1 MGFHRSMTLNHSGE
15 VNVKILVVEDERGLN
30 QMIRDYLSALGFE
43 VSGAYDGL
51 GALDRA
57 KEGIPDLIVL
67 DLQLPGLD
75 GLDVA
80 RRLRQGSNVPII
92 MLTARADEADKLIGL
107 EIGADD
113 YLTKP
118 FSLKELAARI
128 RTVLR
133 RVRTG
138 TTSIQ
143 DDDTVLTHLD
153 LRLDP
158 SKRSVTKDGVVIP
171 LTAVQFNI
179 MRLFMRNPGQVFTR
193 LRILEAAEGI
203 NNEGYERTID
213 VHIKNLRK
221 AIEADPSQPR
231 YLLTV
236 WGVGYKLTEAP
247 RSQGEPGWPDR

>member
-1 MGFHRSMTLNHSGE
+1 MTLNRSGE
-15 VNVKILVVEDERGLN
+15 VSVKILVVEDERGLN

-43 VSGAYDGL
+43 VAGAYDGL

-57 KEGIPDLIVL
+57 KEGAPDLIVL

-80 RRLRQGSNVPII
+80 RRLREGSDVPII
-92 MLTARADEADKLIGL
+92 MLTARAEEADKLIGL

-133 RVRTG
+133 RAKTG
-138 TTSIQ
+138 PASLP
-143 DDDTVLTHLD
+143 DDGTVLTHLG

-158 SKRSVTKDGVVIP
+158 SRRSITKDGVPIP

-179 MRLFMRNPGQVFTR
+179 MRLFMQNPGQVFTR
-193 LRILEAAEGI
+193 LRILEVAEGI

-213 VHIKNLRK
+213 VHIKNIRK

-236 WGVGYKLTEAP
+236 WGVGYKLEESP
-247 RSQGEPGWPDR
+247 RSLGEPERPDR

>member
-1 MGFHRSMTLNHSGE
+1 MTLNHCGE

-51 GALDRA
+51 SALDRA
-57 KEGIPDLIVL
+57 KEGTPDLIVL

-80 RRLRQGSNVPII
+80 RRLRQGSSVPNI
-92 MLTARADEADKLIGL
+92 MLTARAEEADKLIGL

-128 RTVLR
+128 RTILR
-133 RVRTG
+133 RART
-138 TTSIQ
+138 SSAFLQ
-143 DDDTVLTHLD
+143 DDETILSHLD

-158 SKRSVTKDGVVIP
+158 SKRSVTKDGVPIP

-179 MRLFMRNPGQVFTR
+179 MRLFMQNPGHVFTR

-213 VHIKNLRK
+213 VHIKNIRK

-236 WGVGYKLTEAP
+236 WGVGYKLEEAP
-247 RSQGEPGWPDR
+247 RSHGEPGWPD

>member
-1 MGFHRSMTLNHSGE
+1 MILNRGGE
-15 VNVKILVVEDERGLN
+15 VSVKILVVEDERGLN

-43 VSGAYDGL
+43 VAGAYDGL
-51 GALDRA
+51 SALDRA
-57 KEGIPDLIVL
+57 KEGTSDLIVL

-80 RRLRQGSNVPII
+80 RRVRQVSNVPII
-92 MLTARADEADKLIGL
+92 MLTARAEEADKLIGL

-133 RVRTG
+133 RTKTG
-138 TTSIQ
+138 AASLQ
-143 DDDTVLTHLD
+143 DDSTILMHLD

-158 SKRSVTKDGVVIP
+158 SRRSVTKDGVPIP

-179 MRLFMRNPGQVFTR
+179 MRLFMQNPGQVFTR

-213 VHIKNLRK
+213 VHIKNIRK

-236 WGVGYKLTEAP
+236 WGVGYKLEEAP
-247 RSQGEPGWPDR
+247 RSHGEPGWPD